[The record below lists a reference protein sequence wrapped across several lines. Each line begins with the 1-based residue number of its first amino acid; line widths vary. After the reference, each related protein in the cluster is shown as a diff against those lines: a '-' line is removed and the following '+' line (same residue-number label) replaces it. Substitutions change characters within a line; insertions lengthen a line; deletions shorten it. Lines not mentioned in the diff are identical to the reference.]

1 MIRRA
6 ANRRAVKQTNY
17 FSKAGE
23 EQEGGY
29 PLPTPNLSP
38 NVSYVGKGRLS
49 TFEIAEKILPDLK
62 GAKKMPRKKKRE
74 LRNDSDERKVV

>member
-17 FSKAGE
+17 FYKAGE

-29 PLPTPNLSP
+29 HPPTPNLCP
-38 NVSYVGKGRLS
+38 NVGYAGNGRLS

-62 GAKKMPRKKKRE
+62 GAKKMPRKK
-74 LRNDSDERKVV
+74 ERVKK